1 MFGVIFLSKLVS
13 VPHSY
18 HEIVSSISELNV
30 LNEQP
35 LLSDN
40 LTKNELYNFFIF
52 ELNSKRYREIRKCP
66 PFRLLSPAAKGTTAN
81 SPGTR
86 LADFKD
92 HNCNNNNISPFS
104 KHFSVHSLFFI
115 VLKVP
120 GGQCAYSAWLHLT
133 HLRLTT
139 GGLFPRQKENTREG
153 AQPGQRGCRGGLI
166 SPQSFH
172 LS

>member
-40 LTKNELYNFFIF
+40 LTKNELYNFVIF
-52 ELNSKRYREIRKCP
+52 ELSSKKIQRDKKVPTFQVTFSSSEGNYSK
-66 PFRLLSPAAKGTTAN
+66 LSRNTSCG
-81 SPGTR
+81 
-86 LADFKD
+86 FKD

-104 KHFSVHSLFFI
+104 KHFSVHCLFFI

-120 GGQCAYSAWLHLT
+120 GGQCAHSAWLHLNHT
-133 HLRLTT
+133 L
-139 GGLFPRQKENTREG
+139 K
-153 AQPGQRGCRGGLI
+153 
-166 SPQSFH
+166 
-172 LS
+172 

>member
-1 MFGVIFLSKLVS
+1 MFGVIFLSKSVS

-40 LTKNELYNFFIF
+40 LTKNEFYSFVIF
-52 ELNSKRYREIRKCP
+52 ELSSKRYREMRKP
-66 PFRLLSPAAKGTTAN
+66 HLSGYFLQQQRELQQTLQN
-81 SPGTR
+81 RSCG
-86 LADFKD
+86 FKD

-104 KHFSVHSLFFI
+104 KRISVHCLFFI
-115 VLKVP
+115 VLKAP
-120 GGQCAYSAWLHLT
+120 GGQCAHSAWLHLT

-139 GGLFPRQKENTREG
+139 AGLFPRQKENTREG
-153 AQPGQRGCRGGLI
+153 AQPGQRGCQGGLI

>member
-40 LTKNELYNFFIF
+40 LTKNELYNFVIF
-52 ELNSKRYREIRKCP
+52 ELSSKRYREIRKCP

-86 LADFKD
+86 LADLKIIIVITITS
-92 HNCNNNNISPFS
+92 H
-104 KHFSVHSLFFI
+104 HFQSTSLFI
-115 VLKVP
+115 VCFSSSSRSLEVN
-120 GGQCAYSAWLHLT
+120 AHI
-133 HLRLTT
+133 
-139 GGLFPRQKENTREG
+139 
-153 AQPGQRGCRGGLI
+153 QPGFI
-166 SPQSFH
+166 
-172 LS
+172 